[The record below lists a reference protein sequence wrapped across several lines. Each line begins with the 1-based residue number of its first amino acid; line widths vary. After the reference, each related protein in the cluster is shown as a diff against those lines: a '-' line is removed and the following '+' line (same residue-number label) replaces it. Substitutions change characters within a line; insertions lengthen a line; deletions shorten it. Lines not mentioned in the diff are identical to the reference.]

1 MGRDPL
7 PLMTLPQGTV
17 TFCFTDIEGSTQLVR
32 DLGAE
37 YPAVLAAHR
46 SALRGAVEAMG
57 GAEVDARADE
67 LFAAFPDANRAVRA
81 AERVQRGAI
90 DGVRVRIGLHT
101 GSADISEGA
110 YYGVDVH
117 RAARICAA
125 AHGGQVVL
133 SAETRAAAPDAEVL
147 DLGEYHLRGLPHPER
162 LFQLVADGLE
172 REFPALRTEGPPSKL
187 DTGALRVVIADDSA
201 LLREGTAR
209 LLQEAG
215 FEVVAQAE
223 NADELLLR
231 VRSYKPDVA
240 IVDIRMPPT
249 HTDEGV
255 RAAERI
261 REEHP
266 DVAVLLLSQV
276 VEPRRALA
284 LFRDRPEGFGYLL
297 KDRVLEIDDFLA
309 AVRRVARGG
318 TAVDPDVVGRL
329 LGRHRESDPVASLTA
344 REREVLSLMAE
355 GRSNRAI
362 CERLFLSPKTVETH
376 VNSIFGKLRLAQAP
390 DDHRRVLAVLAYL
403 ASDSSL

>member
-1 MGRDPL
+1 MR
-7 PLMTLPQGTV
+7 LPQGTV
-17 TFCFTDIEGSTQLVR
+17 TFCFTDIERSTQLVR
-32 DLGAE
+32 ELGAE
-37 YPAVLAAHR
+37 YPGVLAAHR
-46 SALRGAVEAMG
+46 AAVRRAVEATG
-57 GAEVDARADE
+57 GAEVDVRADE
-67 LFAAFPDANRAVRA
+67 LFAAFADAPRAVEA
-81 AERVQRGAI
+81 AERIQREGVY
-90 DGVRVRIGLHT
+90 GVRVRIGLHT
-101 GSADISEGA
+101 GEGSISDGA
-110 YYGVDVH
+110 YYGLDVH

-125 AHGGQVVL
+125 AHGGQVLL
-133 SAETRAAAPDAEVL
+133 SQSTRTAAPHAHAL
-147 DLGEYHLRGLPHPER
+147 DLGEHLLRGLPEPER
-162 LFQLVADGLE
+162 IFQLLAPGLE
-172 REFPALRTEGPPSKL
+172 REFPALRTESPPSKL
-187 DTGALRVVIADDSA
+187 DPSAFRVVVADDSA

-209 LLQEAG
+209 LLQDAG
-215 FEVVAQAE
+215 FDVVAQAG

-231 VRSYKPDVA
+231 VRSYKPDIA

-266 DVAVLLLSQV
+266 EVAVLLLSQV

-318 TAVDPDVVGRL
+318 TAVDPDVVARL
-329 LGRHRESDPVASLTA
+329 VGRHRESDPVASLTA

-362 CERLFLSPKTVETH
+362 CERLFLSPKTVGTH
-376 VNSIFGKLRLAQAP
+376 VNSIFGKLRLARAP

-403 ASDSSL
+403 GSDAASAVQPGS